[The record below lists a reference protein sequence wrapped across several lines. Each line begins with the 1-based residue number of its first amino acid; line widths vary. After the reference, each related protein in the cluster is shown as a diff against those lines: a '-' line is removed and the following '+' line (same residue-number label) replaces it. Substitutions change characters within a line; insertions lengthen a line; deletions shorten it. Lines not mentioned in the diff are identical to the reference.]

1 MTTLIRSAA
10 IAALAATFACG
21 RGDGDSALGRN
32 GGVELTVTNPATT
45 AATRSVPGN
54 VVAERQAEL
63 ATRLSGVIRRLE
75 VDIGSTVSAGDT
87 LATLDTEDV
96 DARIAAAEAA
106 ARLARQSWERISAL
120 AEDGAATAQ
129 ELDEAK
135 ARLEMAE
142 ASLRD
147 ARAQRNYVVLRA
159 PFSGIIT
166 ARRAVPGDL
175 AVPGSPI
182 LTVLG
187 DASLKVVADVPGD
200 LAGSVILGEPVQ
212 VVDPRDSKSYLARIT
227 RLVPALD
234 PASKRFRIEARFV
247 EPDSVT
253 VPPGSFVRV
262 ELERAEGTTRWIPA
276 SSVYRR
282 GQLTGVFVVESDT
295 LRLRW
300 VRLGAE
306 RGDAVEL
313 LAGPGPEARV
323 AVDLRD
329 GLRDGL
335 PVASVRQ
342 ADWRPP
348 VPARA
353 PTTENQEATR

>member
-10 IAALAATFACG
+10 IGALAVATACG
-21 RGDGDSALGRN
+21 GEEGDSALGRN
-32 GGVELTVTNPATT
+32 GGVELTVTSPATA

-63 ATRLSGVIRRLE
+63 ATRLSGVIRSLD
-75 VDIGSTVSAGDT
+75 VDIGSAVSAGDI
-87 LATLDTEDV
+87 LVTLDTSDV

-106 ARLARQSWERISAL
+106 ARLARRSWERISAL
-120 AEDGAATAQ
+120 ARDGAATAQ

-135 ARLEMAE
+135 ARLEIAD
-142 ASLRD
+142 ANLRD
-147 ARAQRNYVVLRA
+147 ARAQRDYVVLRA
-159 PFSGIIT
+159 PFSGVIT
-166 ARRAVPGDL
+166 ARRADPGDL
-175 AVPGSPI
+175 AGPGSPI
-182 LTVLG
+182 LTLLG
-187 DASLKVVADVPGD
+187 DAALKVVADVPGN

-212 VVDPRDSKSYLARIT
+212 IVDPTASVRYLARIT

-234 PASKRFRIEARFV
+234 PASKRFRIEARFI
-247 EPDSVT
+247 EPDSVA
-253 VPPGSFVRV
+253 VPPGSFVRL
-262 ELERAEGTTRWIPA
+262 ELERAADATRWIPA
-276 SSVYRR
+276 SAVHRR

-313 LAGPGPEARV
+313 LAGPGPEAQIV
-323 AVDLRD
+323 FEPSKDLRD
-329 GLRDGL
+329 GV
-335 PVASVRQ
+335 PVARVRR

-348 VPARA
+348 TPES
-353 PTTENQEATR
+353 TTTNQEAAR